1 MKKAISISICTL
13 ILSLLAV
20 RIVQI
25 SNDDII
31 KFGNLEKSYA
41 VTFSIPDN
49 NTICDPDTLFAI
61 LSRTAQDSKSNI
73 IRTSITD
80 GKNRKSYVF
89 NKYVLLADTDSNY
102 CREFGINTGRFL
114 TEKETL
120 ERDSGRYCRSR
131 GECQQCWCT
140 DQKPDNIYSG
150 VKGTFF
156 RKRYTGRSVY
166 C

>member
-73 IRTSITD
+73 IRTSKTD

-89 NKYVLLADTDSNY
+89 NKYGDREIFRDFNLAVNSGEML
-102 CREFGINTGRFL
+102 CVSGQSGSG
-114 TEKETL
+114 KSTL
-120 ERDSGRYCRSR
+120 FNIIGMFE
-131 GECQQCWCT
+131 
-140 DQKPDNIYSG
+140 QK
-150 VKGTFF
+150 VKNPEI
-156 RKRYTGRSVY
+156 S
-166 C
+166 

>member
-102 CREFGINTGRFL
+102 CREFGINTGLPSFFMQ
-114 TEKETL
+114 
-120 ERDSGRYCRSR
+120 GQVY
-131 GECQQCWCT
+131 
-140 DQKPDNIYSG
+140 
-150 VKGTFF
+150 GTTRLIF
-156 RKRYTGRSVY
+156 RQA
-166 C
+166 